1 MNRIIKKCYQ
11 RGTGH
16 IIEIIERT
24 KIFWK
29 FHCSRKKTY
38 YVNESGCVYHPSYEP
53 VRDKEEQS
61 FVFRVVDSFK
71 KKNVRI

>member
-1 MNRIIKKCYQ
+1 MNKTIKKCYQ

-29 FHCSRKKTY
+29 FYCSKKKTY
-38 YVNESGCVYHPSYEP
+38 FVNEFGCVYYPSYKS
-53 VRDKEEQS
+53 VMDKEEKS
-61 FVFRVVDSFK
+61 FVFWAVDGFK
-71 KKNVRI
+71 KRNV